1 MKLSRTY
8 DTIVLNRTYE
18 HFLTYLRTPFN
29 DVNKAHLVML
39 KETGILPKETVKKI
53 KEGLVR
59 YDALEDFPARKPEEV
74 EDYFFFAEKTLSGY
88 IGETAAGSLHIARS
102 RNDLDTTLFR
112 MAMRENISVWI
123 NRMIRLLE
131 AMIAQGKQHVATP
144 IVLFTHG
151 QPAQISSYAH
161 YLGAMAAEMGET
173 VAMQHYAY
181 AVVNRCPMGACAI
194 TTTGFPIDR
203 NRVAALLGFSEPIGN
218 SYQAISTSHWLLVPI
233 QNWILFLNDLTRFVE
248 DILHKSSFEVGIL
261 SYPDELVQMS
271 SIMPQKRNPVILE
284 HIRIKAGMAM
294 SVFQSFVDL
303 FRNTAYQDINENGDL
318 TLDVLQ
324 KAFKEMMET
333 IDLFEEVI
341 LNARVHMGR
350 IEEIVV
356 KSGIT
361 VTELADEIVRRERVA
376 FRDAHHIVSR
386 YVSEGSSYEALKH
399 IYESKT
405 GKRLGMT
412 EATVREVVAPAH
424 FITVRSVFGG
434 PGAMDQAF
442 EQLSQEAEAMRERVA
457 QEQERLRTS
466 RKELLEV
473 FNRL

>member
-1 MKLSRTY
+1 
-8 DTIVLNRTYE
+8 
-18 HFLTYLRTPFN
+18 
-29 DVNKAHLVML
+29 
-39 KETGILPKETVKKI
+39 
-53 KEGLVR
+53 
-59 YDALEDFPARKPEEV
+59 
-74 EDYFFFAEKTLSGY
+74 
-88 IGETAAGSLHIARS
+88 
-102 RNDLDTTLFR
+102 
-112 MAMRENISVWI
+112 
-123 NRMIRLLE
+123 
-131 AMIAQGKQHVATP
+131 
-144 IVLFTHG
+144 
-151 QPAQISSYAH
+151 
-161 YLGAMAAEMGET
+161 
-173 VAMQHYAY
+173 
-181 AVVNRCPMGACAI
+181 
-194 TTTGFPIDR
+194 
-203 NRVAALLGFSEPIGN
+203 
-218 SYQAISTSHWLLVPI
+218 LLVPI

-442 EQLSQEAEAMRERVA
+442 EQLSQETEAMRERVA